1 MVLVD
6 PDKPLVVQVPTD
18 TPRKEVRHKQL
29 LSGITVFVEDHTAQR
44 LSDAL
49 ARQEGRWFEH
59 TMAQAEAQKVEV
71 SKSIKA
77 TTTVTASTAVTSSAA
92 RSAAAKS
99 TVMSAA
105 APIATAATV
114 TSSASGSIATT
125 ATVTSSASEPIATTA
140 MSSVTGPIGVPAAV
154 ASSTAGPIGSIVNV
168 TSSSSGQVA
177 STKTVTSCSPKTS
190 ISSMPSA
197 AVSVVE
203 KADAESHSLVT
214 TGTTSPLTSQSLD
227 VSTSQAA
234 VLLTSSSATTV
245 VAVSSPSAKTA
256 KVLAE
261 TTPTAGV
268 SKAEMPQTPSVKQAS
283 ATSIAVVSV
292 SSPNSVTSPSVTS
305 SAPVMAPSSMSTAAR
320 STSVTSSAVV
330 TSQLTLRSTSPVSD
344 IGIFDYTPNDA
355 STSAIVPSSTQN
367 KSVKSVQSNNSSKS
381 NKPRTVSSAKGSA
394 LHEVPKTSAKVQ
406 DKSKD
411 SKKLTHSEGK
421 SDQTQAK
428 ESSRPKSPEVSS
440 AGDRVRETLEKLK
453 KMKCGVPKIVGL
465 PFRDLVILDTMSHIH
480 DEKDAASILQQ
491 TAKYNDVEINF
502 LYESIADEQWKC
514 RAEVKEVVLAEVRAE
529 KKMDAHKA
537 AAEKCLERLQNMCW
551 TVHEKHPSAM
561 DPATGNYYACTQV
574 ANHISSLP

>member
-29 LSGITVFVEDHTAQR
+29 LSGITVFVEDHTAQK

-71 SKSIKA
+71 SKSIK
-77 TTTVTASTAVTSSAA
+77 TTATVTASTAVTSSAA

-99 TVMSAA
+99 TVTSAI
-105 APIATAATV
+105 APVRTTITV
-114 TSSASGSIATT
+114 TSSTSEPIVTT
-125 ATVTSSASEPIATTA
+125 ITVMSSASEPIATTA
-140 MSSVTGPIGVPAAV
+140 TVMSSATGPVGVPADV
-154 ASSTAGPIGSIVNV
+154 ASTTAGPIVATATV
-168 TSSSSGQVA
+168 TSSASRQVA
-177 STKTVTSCSPKTS
+177 STMTVTSCNQMTS
-190 ISSMPSA
+190 ISSATSP

-203 KADAESHSLVT
+203 KAGAESRSLVL
-214 TGTTSPLTSQSLD
+214 TGTTSPLSSQSLD
-227 VSTSQAA
+227 VSTSDVSTSVAA

-245 VAVSSPSAKTA
+245 VAVFSAS
-256 KVLAE
+256 AE
-261 TTPTAGV
+261 TSKVRTEATPNAGV

-283 ATSIAVVSV
+283 ATSIAIVSV

-305 SAPVMAPSSMSTAAR
+305 SASVVAPSLMSTTAG
-320 STSVTSSAVV
+320 STSETSSPAV
-330 TSQLTLRSTSPVSD
+330 TSQLTLRSTSPLSD

-355 STSAIVPSSTQN
+355 STSTIVPSVTQN
-367 KSVKSVQSNNSSKS
+367 KSVKSVQSHNSSKS

-394 LHEVPKTSAKVQ
+394 LHELPKTSAKIQ
-406 DKSKD
+406 DKSID
-411 SKKLTHSEGK
+411 SKELTHSVGK
-421 SDQTQAK
+421 SSQTQAI
-428 ESSRPKSPEVSS
+428 ESSRPKSPEMSS

-453 KMKCGVPKIVGL
+453 KMKCGVPKIIGL

-514 RAEVKEVVLAEVRAE
+514 RVEVKEVVLAEVRAE

-561 DPATGNYYACTQV
+561 DPATGNYNMCA
-574 ANHISSLP
+574 LK